1 MPKFTLKSLTGN
13 VGTIR
18 PTRIEGLY
26 QAVHNLW
33 GYPPELL
40 RFIARGRRL
49 PHWEDREIKRNRRLS
64 NYGLLGGET
73 IYLILRLGPDILR
86 LGPGSAIPLGPY
98 RAARYRSHPMKLRAK

>member
-1 MPKFTLKSLTGN
+1 MRKFTLKSLTGK

-33 GYPPELL
+33 GYPPELM

-73 IYLILRLGPDILR
+73 IYLILRLGPD
-86 LGPGSAIPLGPY
+86 PAIPLGPY
-98 RAARYRSHPMKLRAK
+98 TAARYRSHPMKLRAK